1 MEPKV
6 GVRYGKTLTQGPCH
20 DALHTVQVNNNKNA
34 GKKGQF
40 CSRKMIYFIVVITT
54 FFVFAIFLQ
63 CYLEMGS
70 ILKKKSK
77 NSIILRY

>member
-34 GKKGQF
+34 GKRDN
-40 CSRKMIYFIVVITT
+40 SVAENDFI
-54 FFVFAIFLQ
+54 L
-63 CYLEMGS
+63 
-70 ILKKKSK
+70 
-77 NSIILRY
+77 